1 MLLQIG
7 FETLSWFLLQGLSEY
22 PFYLAAPFYDNWL
35 EKDLKFI
42 YYDLEVQDLNQ
53 QSNTT

>member
-7 FETLSWFLLQGLSEY
+7 FKTLSWFLLQGLSEY